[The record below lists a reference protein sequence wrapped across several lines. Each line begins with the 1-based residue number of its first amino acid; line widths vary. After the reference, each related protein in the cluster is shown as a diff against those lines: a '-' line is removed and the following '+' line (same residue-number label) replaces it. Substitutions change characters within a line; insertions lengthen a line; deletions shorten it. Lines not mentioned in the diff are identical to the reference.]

1 MCFMTYDIGSHMNP
15 RKKGGT
21 RLEVLVISHDFGYDL
36 LYRYAGI
43 PKCLLPDDLALGS

>member
-36 LYRYAGI
+36 LYRYTQMSPAR
-43 PKCLLPDDLALGS
+43 